1 MRHFDKLGHL
11 ISNPV
16 ADDDSD
22 NESLCAPAVD
32 NDAIGTQ
39 RAAEQEEASS
49 NGDDSDPESDNEENP
64 DDIESPD
71 KHAERRLIYNEEKK
85 TLVSSKKQ
93 FVAKCRGSKKA

>member
-22 NESLCAPAVD
+22 NESLCAPAVN
-32 NDAIGTQ
+32 NDAIGAQ
-39 RAAEQEEASS
+39 RAAEQEEAS
-49 NGDDSDPESDNEENP
+49 NGDDSDPESDNGENP

>member
-1 MRHFDKLGHL
+1 LRHFDKLGHL

-71 KHAERRLIYNEEKK
+71 KRHAERRLFYNDENKK
-85 TLVSSKKQ
+85 LVSTKKK
-93 FVAKCRGSKKA
+93 FVV